1 MRGTSFL
8 NMELVT
14 GAVLVLAFAAM
25 ALAAPFLAPPAEGD
39 PDQIPGL
46 FFAIPPVEPSPN
58 HPLGLMPGQHD
69 IFYGIVWGSRVAF
82 QVGLLITAARALLG
96 ILVGL
101 SAGYLGGFVDA
112 ALMRVTDAFM
122 AFPVFIAVM
131 VMSTLLQF
139 GLFRGTQGGVQV
151 IIALALIL
159 FGWMQYAHLVR
170 GNVLA
175 ERSKE
180 YVQAARAVGVQ
191 AHRIL
196 FRHVLPNCV
205 AKGVLVLVASDVGA
219 MVVLLSVF
227 SFIGVGGRARAVADW
242 GQMLA
247 FSRDW
252 IIGTPGTGFQ
262 YWYTFIPASLAILIF
277 AVAVN
282 LVGDGLDALL
292 NPRLRKSR

>member
-1 MRGTSFL
+1 MRWTRFL
-8 NMELVT
+8 NMELVA
-14 GAVLVLAFAAM
+14 GSVLLLAFAAV
-25 ALAAPFLAPPAEGD
+25 ALAAPFLAPPGEAD
-39 PDQIPGL
+39 PYAIPGL
-46 FFAIPPVEPSPN
+46 FIAVPPVGPSPT

-69 IFYGIVWGSRVAF
+69 IFYGIVWGTRVAF
-82 QVGLLITAARALLG
+82 KVGLSITAARALLG
-96 ILVGL
+96 ILMGL
-101 SAGYLGGFVDA
+101 LAGYLGGLVDA

-122 AFPVFIAVM
+122 AFPVFVAVM

-139 GLFRGTQGGVQV
+139 GLFRGQQGGVQV

-159 FGWMQYAHLVR
+159 FGWMQYARLVR

-191 AHRIL
+191 ARRIA
-196 FRHVLPNCV
+196 FRHVLPNSV
-205 AKGVLVLVASDVGA
+205 AKGVFVLAASDVGA
-219 MVVLLSVF
+219 MVVLTSVF
-227 SFIGVGGRARAVADW
+227 TFIGLGGRARPVADW

-252 IIGTPGTGFQ
+252 IIGAPGTGFK
-262 YWYTFIPASLAILIF
+262 YWYTFIPASLAILVF
-277 AVAVN
+277 AVAWN

-292 NPRLRKSR
+292 DPRLRSH